1 MDIERPLVKLIFS
14 ITTSRAGR
22 AVVLI
27 CALLVALAPA
37 SGSLAAT
44 CTADPDRCRLEEELE
59 RLREIQARVEQPILD
74 LPGVVGL
81 GIGRSGDRLVFTI
94 LVDGSARAADLPGD
108 LEGVPVR
115 VQPRDPVR
123 LLDGP
128 PACGDTFPCHVDQ
141 LPLPVEM
148 GNSGGWVSQTG
159 AGACSLGFKACDLA
173 TGEVVFVTNSHC
185 NQSASTCGLPTPGLA
200 TSGWM
205 HPGRMD
211 VTANAGTCFS
221 SGTCE
226 AIGTITGHA
235 APACGSGS
243 NFTDATKVA
252 SSSQQTSIAFRDV
265 GFPMGFPGNPL
276 PGDPVRKSGRTTGDT
291 GGLVET
297 VNVTLEVPAVG
308 GFCCGTL
315 TMKDQVEWQ
324 SLTGATKGGDS
335 GSALLSLEDEFRV
348 VGLNWG
354 SDGTFTY
361 ANHIDRVLSAL
372 DLSLA
377 FLDCLEDCLFS
388 AAVEVGTELAGSGRV
403 EDGAELLDL
412 GRRFRDEV
420 LAGSRV
426 GRQLSQMYH
435 QFSGEAVRLARRS
448 PRLLA
453 HTARLLVRYA
463 PNLRALVVDG
473 RTRVTPGDLQ
483 QVRGL
488 LDRYARD
495 SSDAMR
501 QAIRQVQVAM
511 LDPEVQRAIGVE
523 VIGRPQRSP

>member
-1 MDIERPLVKLIFS
+1 MNRSAIVACTLV
-14 ITTSRAGR
+14 
-22 AVVLI
+22 
-27 CALLVALAPA
+27 LAFTPA
-37 SGSLAAT
+37 SSPRAAAGLPSFAAADSVTGST
-44 CTADPDRCRLEEELE
+44 CTVDPDRCRLEEELE
-59 RLREIQARVEQPILD
+59 RLREIQARVEPRILD

-81 GIGRSGDRLVFTI
+81 GIGKTEAGLVFSL
-94 LVDGSARAADLPGD
+94 LVDATAHPADLPGD
-108 LEGVPVR
+108 LEGVPAR
-115 VQPRDPVR
+115 VQRRQPVR

-128 PACGDTFPCHVDQ
+128 PACGDTFPCHVEQ
-141 LPLPVEM
+141 MPLPVEM

-159 AGACSLGFKACDLA
+159 AGACSLGFKACDLV

-185 NQSASTCGLPTPGLA
+185 NQSASTCGFPTPGLA

-211 VTANAGTCFS
+211 VVSNASTCFS
-221 SGTCE
+221 AGTCE

-252 SSSQQTSIAFRDV
+252 SSGEETSIAFRDV

-276 PGDPVRKSGRTTGDT
+276 PGDLVRKSGRTSGDT
-291 GGLVET
+291 AGEVVN
-297 VNVTLEVPAVG
+297 VNVTIEAPGDG
-308 GFCCGTL
+308 GFCCGPL

-324 SLTGATKGGDS
+324 SLTGQTKGGDS
-335 GSALLSLEDEFRV
+335 GSALLSLEDEPRV

-361 ANHIDRVLSAL
+361 ANHIERVLSAL
-372 DLSLA
+372 DLSLG

-388 AAVEVGTELAGSGRV
+388 AAVEAGTRLAGPTRV
-403 EDGAELLDL
+403 EDDADLLEL

-426 GRQLSQMYH
+426 GRRLAQMYH

-453 HTARLLVRYA
+453 TTARLLLRHA
-463 PNLRALVVDG
+463 PNLRELVAEG
-473 RTRVTPGDLQ
+473 RTRVTRGDVE
-483 QVRGL
+483 QVYRL
-488 LDRYARD
+488 LDAYARE

-501 QAIRQVQVAM
+501 RAIREAQAAL
-511 LDPEVQRAIGVE
+511 LDPEVQRTLGVE
-523 VIGRPQRSP
+523 VAGGGPGRR

>member
-1 MDIERPLVKLIFS
+1 MEMNRSTPIV
-14 ITTSRAGR
+14 
-22 AVVLI
+22 
-27 CALLVALAPA
+27 CALLLALVAA
-37 SGSLAAT
+37 STPHVTDAQA
-44 CTADPDRCRLEEELE
+44 CTADPVRCRLEMELE
-59 RLREIQARVEQPILD
+59 RLREIQSRVEDEVLA

-81 GIGRSGDRLVFTI
+81 GIGREEDRLVFSI
-94 LVDGSARAADLPGD
+94 LVDASARPADLPTD
-108 LEGVPVR
+108 LEGVPTR
-115 VQPRDPVR
+115 VQRREPVR

-128 PACGDTFPCHVDQ
+128 PACGVTFPCHVQ
-141 LPLPVEM
+141 QQPLPVEM
-148 GNSGGWVSQTG
+148 GNSGGWVSLTG
-159 AGACSLGFKACDLA
+159 AGACSLGFKACDLG
-173 TGEVVFVTNSHC
+173 TGQVVFVTNSHC
-185 NQSASTCGLPTPGLA
+185 NQSASTCGFPTPGLA

-211 VTANAGTCFS
+211 VVGNASTCFS
-221 SGTCE
+221 AGTCE
-226 AIGTITGHA
+226 AIGTISGHA

-252 SSSQQTSIAFRDV
+252 SSSQATSMAFRDV
-265 GFPMGFPGNPL
+265 GFPMPFPGNPL
-276 PGDPVRKSGRTTGDT
+276 PGDFVRKSGRTSGDT
-291 GGLVET
+291 AGQVEN
-297 VNVTLEVPAVG
+297 VNVTVEVPAEG
-308 GFCCGTL
+308 GFCCGPL

-324 SLTGATKGGDS
+324 SLTGETKGGDS
-335 GSALLSLEDEFRV
+335 GSALLTLEEEFRV

-354 SDGTFTY
+354 SEGIFTY

-377 FLDCLEDCLFS
+377 FLDCLQNCLFS
-388 AAVEVGTELAGSGRV
+388 AAVEAGTELAGSGRV
-403 EDGAELLDL
+403 EDGAELLEL

-463 PNLRALVVDG
+463 PSLRELVAEG

-483 QVRGL
+483 QVQRL
-488 LDRYARD
+488 LDAYAREG
-495 SSDAMR
+495 SEPMR
-501 QAIRQVQVAM
+501 RAIREVQAAM
-511 LDPEVQRAIGVE
+511 LDPEVQRTLGVE
-523 VIGRPQRSP
+523 VAGGTPPPRKR